1 MSWRLP
7 AFCFMKGGK
16 QAMNCEEKYPNIKVG
31 DTIRLIQM
39 EGETQMKKGMTGT
52 VEFFDAIQIH
62 VRWKNG
68 SSLALIPEID
78 QFEVLPS

>member
-1 MSWRLP
+1 MT
-7 AFCFMKGGK
+7 
-16 QAMNCEEKYPNIKVG
+16 CEEKYPNIKVG
-31 DTIRLIQM
+31 DTIRLIEM
-39 EGETQMKKGMTGT
+39 EGEEHMTKGLTGT

-78 QFEVLPS
+78 KFEVLP